1 MTDGS
6 RNLIVLADGTGNSAA
21 KPFKTNVWRLYQAL
35 DLDDGSQVAMF
46 GDGVGTSSVRLLRV
60 LGLAFGFGVK
70 RNVIELYKFLCRN
83 YDPGDRIWMFGF
95 SRGAFTI
102 RVLAGLIYREGL
114 VSFATEAELARHA
127 LAAYRAYRIKAFPVS
142 PRLWWLRAARFLR
155 DTLVRGWNR
164 LTAARPY
171 EAAKKDKEVEI
182 RFLGVWDTVV
192 AYGLPID
199 ELTQAV
205 DKWVWP
211 LKFHDDSLLPN
222 VRCARHALSL
232 DDERRTFFPIP
243 WNEAIEK
250 SHLAEGTVR
259 DPHRL
264 RQVWFP
270 GAHADV
276 GGGYPDDGL
285 SYVALLW
292 MIGEAARE
300 GLRFEPRIVET
311 YAALVAPTGR
321 IYDPRGGMGAL
332 WRYQPRDI
340 GQLMGDGSIPLVHG
354 SAIVRM
360 LSGNDGYAPIS
371 LPERIEVLPPDG
383 APIVFEAAAVAK
395 ELAAPALQGCRASPY
410 PQQAEIEEQRRFLGE
425 LRRLAPETG
434 DAARRQKFAL
444 VRDTV
449 WWRRV
454 VYFIS
459 LLLALLAVGFPLFQE
474 YLQID
479 GVTNPVNSIAGGTTG
494 WALGFVRGFLPGFA
508 APWLDAVAYNPAGAV
523 LIGVGLVA
531 SLKFSGFLQHRIHD
545 RARAAWNVRRGVD
558 HLQLT
563 GQRTALVKG
572 ALGFAALAAAILI
585 ASAGT
590 HPRLFVFFAG
600 LSLVCLVFRL
610 RLARVPPG
618 AIDPSAPGVLLGLAR
633 RLRQSPRAVA
643 AYRFTARTLA
653 PAGLLVLC
661 ALAGVSLAH
670 RAAFDVLSAAGVFC
684 HSSGEL
690 RGEQLAKTPVT
701 IATNKLCNPTGL
713 TLVAGRRYRIALD
726 VKDAWFDKEVH
737 SDSGGFAA
745 ASLVPPHGSW
755 FSLRNIEHY
764 LPYYAAAPLKR
775 WWREDWFQPIVRIG
789 ERGNYEQVLRPAA
802 PLPAGAYSLC
812 RPPAE
817 HTGWAAIRDIPNP
830 ASAGFRDRQLRCEAA
845 KGISAPAR
853 LISDITADASGE
865 LFVYVND
872 AIVLWP
878 KAIGFF
884 YRNNSGVATVTV
896 TRIVAPQVATEQ

>member
-1 MTDGS
+1 MADGS

-35 DLDDGSQVAMF
+35 DLNDGAQVAMF

-83 YDPGDRIWMFGF
+83 YNRGDRIWMFGF

-102 RVLAGLIYREGL
+102 RVLAGLIRREGL

-127 LAAYRAYRIKAFPVS
+127 LAAYRAYRIKAFPTKL
-142 PRLWWLRAARFLR
+142 PWLRAGRWLR
-155 DTLVRGWNR
+155 DRLVHRWNR
-164 LTAARPY
+164 ATEAKPY
-171 EAAKKDKEVEI
+171 EAAAKDTEVEI

-205 DKWVWP
+205 DRWVWP
-211 LKFHDDSLLPN
+211 LKFRDDSLLPN

-250 SHLAEGTVR
+250 SRPAEGSVR
-259 DPHRL
+259 DPGRL

-292 MIGEAARE
+292 MIDEAARE

-332 WRYQPRDI
+332 WRYQPRDVAE
-340 GQLMGDGSIPLVHG
+340 LMGAGNIPLVHG

-371 LPERIEVLPPDG
+371 LPERIEVLPPHG
-383 APIVFEAAAVAK
+383 APIAFEASAVAE
-395 ELAAPALQGCRASPY
+395 ELAASAPQECRASPY
-410 PQQAEIEEQRRFLGE
+410 AQQAEIEERRRFLAE
-425 LRRLAPETG
+425 LRRLAPEAG
-434 DAARRQKFAL
+434 DDVRRQKFAL

-479 GVTNPVNSIAGGTTG
+479 GVTNPVNAIAGGTTG
-494 WALGFVRGFLPGFA
+494 WTLGLVRGFLPGFA

-558 HLQLT
+558 HLRLT

-572 ALGFAALAAAILI
+572 ALGFAVMAAAVLI
-585 ASAGT
+585 ASAGRQ
-590 HPRLFVFFAG
+590 PGLCVFFAV
-600 LSLVCLVFRL
+600 LSLACLVFRL
-610 RLARVPPG
+610 RLARIPPG
-618 AIDPSAPGVLLGLAR
+618 TIDPSAPGVLLGFAR
-633 RLRQSPRAVA
+633 RLRQSARAVA
-643 AYRFTARTLA
+643 SYRFAARTLA
-653 PAGLLVLC
+653 PAAFLAICAILGLSLV
-661 ALAGVSLAH
+661 H
-670 RAAFDVLSAAGVFC
+670 RAAFDLASAAGAFC
-684 HSSGEL
+684 HSTVAAPGEKI
-690 RGEQLAKTPVT
+690 GKAT
-701 IATNKLCNPTGL
+701 ITTNALCNPTGL
-713 TLVAGRRYRIALD
+713 SLVSGRRYRVLIEAD
-726 VKDAWFDKEVH
+726 DAWFDKDVH
-737 SDSGGFAA
+737 SDFGGFAA
-745 ASLVPPHGSW
+745 ASLVPPGGSW
-755 FSLRNIEHY
+755 FSLRSIEHY
-764 LPYYAAAPLKR
+764 VPYYAAAPLKR
-775 WWREDWFQPIVRIG
+775 WWRENWFQPILRIG

-817 HTGWAAIRDIPNP
+817 HSGWAAIRDIPNP
-830 ASAGFRDRQLRCEAA
+830 ASTEFRDRQLRCEAEH
-845 KGISAPAR
+845 GIGAPAP
-853 LISDITADASGE
+853 LISDFTADASGE
-865 LFVYVND
+865 LFFYVND

-884 YRNNSGVATVTV
+884 YRNNSGTARVTV
-896 TRIVAPQVATEQ
+896 TRIAAPQVLTSP